1 MDERGRELVSI
12 GGDLVAAVTSAIPI
26 AGGPI
31 AAVIATAGNVKRDR
45 EVAFV
50 RHLVEKLG
58 DRVDRLEAAAADRE
72 LSDLVGHGIDVAAVC
87 RADDLL
93 GLGAGIVADGLDA
106 GAREEHLS
114 RAHLLLDILGQLHSD
129 HIQVLRTIATEGP
142 REIGS
147 ALDPLTGAG
156 VPPERLPDLL
166 PELAEIVPQ
175 LVAWLTALG
184 LVRNAG
190 DQSAGTN
197 VRIGPPAIGLTTFG
211 VELLQHLDDP
221 S

>member
-1 MDERGRELVSI
+1 MSVT
-12 GGDLVAAVTSAIPI
+12 GDLVAAVTSAIPI

-31 AAVIATAGNVKRDR
+31 AGLIATAGNAKRDR

-50 RHLVEKLG
+50 RHLLEKLG
-58 DRVDRLEAAAADRE
+58 DRVDQLEAAAADRE
-72 LSDLVGHGIDVAAVC
+72 LSDLVGHGMEVAVVC

-93 GLGAGIVADGLDA
+93 GLCAGIVADGIDESA
-106 GAREEHLS
+106 TEEHLS
-114 RAHLLLDILGQLHSD
+114 RAHLLLDILGQLHPD
-129 HIQVLRTIATEGP
+129 HIQVLRTIAAEGP
-142 REIGS
+142 SEIGS
-147 ALDPLTGAG
+147 ALDPLTGVG
-156 VPPERLPDLL
+156 ISPERLPGVL
-166 PELAEIVPQ
+166 PELADIVLQ

-211 VELLQHLDDP
+211 IELLQHLDSSLDER
-221 S
+221 SQE